1 MWIEDTREPVK
12 LIHLFILT
20 HPLNNQ
26 NELHKTQVRYVL
38 VIKKKKKKISHTK

>member
-38 VIKKKKKKISHTK
+38 VIKKKEKKN